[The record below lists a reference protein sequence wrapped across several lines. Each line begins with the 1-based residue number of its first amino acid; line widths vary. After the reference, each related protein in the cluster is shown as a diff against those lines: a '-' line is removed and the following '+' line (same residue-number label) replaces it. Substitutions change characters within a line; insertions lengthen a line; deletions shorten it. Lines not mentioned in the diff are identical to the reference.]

1 MELKIRASGVVLTE
15 TEYRKQHP
23 NMSFPLT
30 MSEASWNDLGVDVV
44 YPGKEPTS
52 TNPYQHPVRDGVE
65 FIEGKWYS
73 KYVLGPVFETPEQ
86 EQQYKAQI
94 DADKARIVRS
104 ERDSK
109 LTSCDWTQVSD
120 APVDK
125 QAWAL
130 YRQALRDV
138 PTQPG
143 FPWDIQWPVEP

>member
-1 MELKIRASGVVLTE
+1 MEIRVRATGAVMTD
-15 TEYRKQHP
+15 TEYKKKNP
-23 NMSFPLT
+23 NVSFPKEV
-30 MSEASWNDLGVDVV
+30 SENVWNSLGVDVV
-44 YPGKEPTS
+44 YDGKPVQGGTV
-52 TNPYQHPVRDGVE
+52 YQHSVRDGVE

-109 LTSCDWTQVSD
+109 LARCDWTQVSD
-120 APVDK
+120 VPVDK

-130 YRQALRDV
+130 YRQALRDI

-143 FPWDIQWPVEP
+143 FPWNVQWPTEP

>member
-1 MELKIRASGVVLTE
+1 MEIRVRATGAVMTD
-15 TEYRKQHP
+15 TKYKKNNP
-23 NMSFPLT
+23 NVSFPK
-30 MSEASWNDLGVDVV
+30 EVPEGVWNSLGVDVV
-44 YPGKEPTS
+44 YPGQPAQGGTV
-52 TNPYQHPVRDGVE
+52 YQHSVHAGVE
-65 FIEGKWYS
+65 FIDGKWYS
-73 KYVLGPVFETPEQ
+73 KFTLGPVFETPEQ

-109 LTSCDWTQVSD
+109 LASCDWTQVSD

-138 PTQPG
+138 PAQSG
-143 FPWDIQWPVEP
+143 FPWDIQWPTEP